1 MKKLLCLALALMLT
15 LSFTAF
21 AIDFTLLS
29 STVANGASAVYVKE
43 GKITLTFSDEVNS
56 ATLSSITMGEDGET
70 FADFT
75 ATLNGLTAVDI
86 TFGGDL
92 KYSEDYVIYYSG
104 LKNSSNVAITGTNS
118 LSFTTEAEP
127 DIKLESIT
135 LTKGIGSSVT
145 EQTDGI
151 LEADSSIQGFKVA
164 LSNKADSAKT
174 VNIVCA
180 LYNGN
185 GIIKRVLT
193 SEKAIDATATEMVEL
208 GTKID
213 ASYAGGFAKIYIWD
227 NVSNKTPFVGATR
240 FEIQ

>member
-21 AIDFTLLS
+21 AVDFTLLS

-92 KYSEDYVIYYSG
+92 KYSKDYVIYYSG
-104 LKNSSNVAITGTNS
+104 LKNSSNVAITGTSS

-145 EQTDGI
+145 EPANLEDDGT
-151 LEADSSIQGFKVA
+151 IQGFKVA

-208 GTKID
+208 GTLID

>member
-21 AIDFTLLS
+21 AVDFTLLS

-43 GKITLTFSDEVNS
+43 GKITLNFSDEVNS
-56 ATLSSITMGEDGET
+56 ETLSSITMGEDGET

-92 KYSEDYVIYYSG
+92 NYSKDYVIYYSG
-104 LKNSSNVAITGTNS
+104 LKSSSNVALTGTNS

-145 EQTDGI
+145 EPANLQDDGT
-151 LEADSSIQGFKVA
+151 IQGFKVA

-208 GTKID
+208 GTLID